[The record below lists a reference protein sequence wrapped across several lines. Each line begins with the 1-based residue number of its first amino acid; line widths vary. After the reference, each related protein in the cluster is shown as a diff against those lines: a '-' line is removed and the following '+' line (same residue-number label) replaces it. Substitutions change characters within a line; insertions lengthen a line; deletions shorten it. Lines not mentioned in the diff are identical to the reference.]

1 MPENTNHPD
10 IPDVIL
16 ALAICADMEHW
27 ETECENCPYFDR
39 MPACSRQLMIDARQ
53 LLLDKS
59 WKFLL
64 NEMEDETDE
73 K

>member
-1 MPENTNHPD
+1 MPEKTTYPD

-16 ALAICADMEHW
+16 AMAICADMEHY

-39 MPACSRQLMIDARQ
+39 MPSCSRQLMIDARR

-59 WKFLL
+59 WKFL
-64 NEMEDETDE
+64 TDGLE
-73 K
+73 VSGDA